1 MSNENSWIKT
11 LEDFET
17 IVDSARYSISMDEL
31 FDDETLYEPI
41 RETVSDFDMAS
52 WLMFDTLENRE
63 TTRGLMHQFWRHLH
77 KVKSVEY
84 YLEPFFDSYLSIYRV
99 NHVAEKGIYIQNMA
113 IQEPA
118 VVIHKTGVTKVL
130 KEGNLFFGRVLHTD
144 GGHYAF
150 HIESIVPED
159 LEERFIKKI
168 KAMMSLQPLLKQDP
182 EDYMGSLKEGNPD
195 LMFLYALGIEQSRE
209 DQNEEL
215 YYGWVEGEED
225 EPDGDDLYGLVAR
238 LGISREEVMEDI
250 HVLEWMEDRLYLQSG
265 QSMEDDDFTEYFF
278 LIEKTAEEG
287 IFSSDGQLLRVLDY
301 LRIWTKAGTDRNA
314 YRSVMKTQNQVL
326 NLKAHL
332 ENAVHGFY
340 RSAEF
345 DRALSAMPEEYISWI
360 GEYDRY
366 LECFMDDSM
375 KATQSGALN
384 RDSLDKVFPAIGVK
398 ISSKNHYIREGSYPE
413 LVFYRTFAE
422 VKGLIV
428 REGRRYVHTT
438 QMERYLELSPHEK
451 LSLWLSTLLHPD
463 LEKEAPYFKEWR
475 VGEVWGR
482 LEEEN
487 FLSSLMRIPQPV
499 DKESRIESLAVQ
511 LGQEMKLYRLL
522 YDGDYHVDLTPVG
535 EAVFRRIGALEK
547 DNVLPL
553 FEQ

>member
-113 IQEPA
+113 IPEPA
-118 VVIHKTGVTKVL
+118 VVIHKTGVTKAL

-159 LEERFIKKI
+159 LEERFLEKI

-182 EDYMGSLKEGNPD
+182 EDYMGSLKDGNPD

-250 HVLEWMEDRLYLQSG
+250 HVLEWMEDRLYLKSG
-265 QSMEDDDFTEYFF
+265 QSMEDDGFTEYGP
-278 LIEKTAEEG
+278 LIEETAREG
-287 IFSSDGQLLRVLDY
+287 MFSNDEQLLRILDY
-301 LRIWTKAGTDRNA
+301 LKIWTKAGADRKA
-314 YRSVMKTQNQVL
+314 YRSVLQARSQIL
-326 NLKAHL
+326 NLKALL
-332 ENAVHGFY
+332 EQSVCGFY

-345 DRALSAMPEEYISWI
+345 DRALSVMPEEYTSWI
-360 GEYDRY
+360 AQYDRY
-366 LECFMDDSM
+366 LESFMEQPM
-375 KATQSGALN
+375 EATQTGALN
-384 RDSLDKVFPAIGVK
+384 RDSLDKVFPLIGIKV
-398 ISSKNHYIREGSYPE
+398 SKENRYIREGSYPE

-499 DKESRIESLAVQ
+499 DKESRIEALAVQ

-522 YDGDYHVDLTPVG
+522 YDGDYHVDLTPIG

-547 DNVLPL
+547 DNVVPL

>member
-1 MSNENSWIKT
+1 MSNENSWIKA

-99 NHVAEKGIYIQNMA
+99 NHVAEKGIYIQNIA

-159 LEERFIKKI
+159 LEERFIEKI

-182 EDYMGSLKEGNPD
+182 EDYMGSLKDGNPD

-225 EPDGDDLYGLVAR
+225 EPDGGDLYGLVAR
-238 LGISREEVMEDI
+238 LGISRDEVMEDI

-265 QSMEDDDFTEYFF
+265 QSMEDDDFTEYFS

-314 YRSVMKTQNQVL
+314 YRSVMKAQNQVL
-326 NLKAHL
+326 SLKAHL

-345 DRALSAMPEEYISWI
+345 DRALSAMSEEYIPWI

-398 ISSKNHYIREGSYPE
+398 ILSKNRYIREGSYPE

-422 VKGLIV
+422 LKGLIV

-438 QMERYLELSPHEK
+438 QMERYMELSPHEK

-499 DKESRIESLAVQ
+499 DKESRIEALAVQ
-511 LGQEMKLYRLL
+511 LGQELKLYRLL
-522 YDGDYHVDLTPVG
+522 YDGLYHVDLTPVG
-535 EAVFRRIGALEK
+535 EAVFRRIGAMEK
-547 DNVLPL
+547 DNVVPL